1 MTTRSAGFTT
11 VSMNTLSPGSQW
23 TYILLMFIGGSP
35 SSTAGGIRTT
45 TLVIAI
51 AAIVSFIRGK
61 KEVTLFHRTIP
72 QTKVRGSFIVI
83 ITGVAVVCLFAILI
97 YLTST
102 FANNDAS
109 TGNTFMVTGTN
120 GVLETFFEAASA
132 IGTVGASM
140 GLTPT
145 INDFGLVLLMLL
157 MFIGY
162 LGISS
167 TLLS

>member
-1 MTTRSAGFTT
+1 
-11 VSMNTLSPGSQW
+11 
-23 TYILLMFIGGSP
+23 MFIGGSP

-51 AAIVSFIRGK
+51 AAIVGLIRGK

-72 QTKVRGSFIVI
+72 QQKVKSSFIVI
-83 ITGVAVVCLFAILI
+83 ITGAVVLCLFSILI
-97 YLTST
+97 YLNSS
-102 FANNDAS
+102 FLSNGAS
-109 TGNTFMVTGTN
+109 SGDTYVVSATN

-132 IGTVGASM
+132 IGTVGDSM

-145 INDFGLVLLMLL
+145 INDFGLALLIIL
-157 MFIGY
+157 MFVGY